1 MKRYISVSLAI
12 LCILLTTPS
21 CGRQRY
27 LSHTTWGMD
36 TLVTI
41 KIDKNTPDAEL
52 IFSECDAILSS
63 LDSLMSRTNPESE
76 VSRVNAVAG
85 SAEVSAHTAAIIRTA
100 LEVSELTGGSFDIT
114 VLPYVLMWER
124 CGAENKLPDPGYIK
138 ELGDAVGYEKISL
151 DGNTVKKSNENTR
164 IDLGAIAK
172 GYACDRLVE
181 YLVSAG
187 VKYGLV
193 SFGSNVAVIGE
204 KPDGSEYRIGIKDPA
219 DTSRVAGYVSMS
231 SGVLSVTGDY
241 ERYVV
246 IDGERY
252 HHVINPFSGYPA
264 DTDLHSVAVICETG
278 VLADALSTALFVM
291 GKEAALGL
299 YESGK
304 IKFEAL
310 FIGDGEISRTPGLER
325 KFEPAGQ

>member
-124 CGAENKLPDPGYIK
+124 GAENKLPDPGYIK
-138 ELGDAVGYEKISL
+138 EPGDAVGYEKISL

-164 IDLGAIAK
+164 IDLGAIVK
-172 GYACDRLVE
+172 DTPVTGLSNILSRP
-181 YLVSAG
+181 G
-187 VKYGLV
+187 KYGLV

-204 KPDGSEYRIGIKDPA
+204 KPDGSEYRIGK
-219 DTSRVAGYVSMS
+219 
-231 SGVLSVTGDY
+231 
-241 ERYVV
+241 
-246 IDGERY
+246 
-252 HHVINPFSGYPA
+252 
-264 DTDLHSVAVICETG
+264 
-278 VLADALSTALFVM
+278 
-291 GKEAALGL
+291 GL
-299 YESGK
+299 
-304 IKFEAL
+304 
-310 FIGDGEISRTPGLER
+310 RPT
-325 KFEPAGQ
+325 PAG